1 MERCQLSW
9 LNPLRESVYLA
20 IYLSI
25 IPGNALLTLD
35 LIIINHFVTRLQP
48 DNHLLELSLRDQVVS
63 PVPDIKK
70 LTNSPITLQI
80 LEHSG
85 FRSLVSCLHLIRTV
99 RLNGS
104 KFDLNNLR
112 KLTEVVVEV
121 ITLKCT
127 AHRGK
132 LDNQAKLLVFGEFN
146 WRRQKDLD
154 ESIE

>member
-1 MERCQLSW
+1 MGIHKENNQMERCQLSW

-70 LTNSPITLQI
+70 LTDCSPDLGALRLQEPRV
-80 LEHSG
+80 LPSPHSD
-85 FRSLVSCLHLIRTV
+85 RPAQWQQV
-99 RLNGS
+99 
-104 KFDLNNLR
+104 
-112 KLTEVVVEV
+112 
-121 ITLKCT
+121 
-127 AHRGK
+127 
-132 LDNQAKLLVFGEFN
+132 
-146 WRRQKDLD
+146 
-154 ESIE
+154 